1 MKSLLQILD
10 GQVLYESLV
19 AIHEQQLS
27 RPERLV
33 FSDFKIYDRNSR
45 ELLTKREMVTKLN
58 YLYPQ
63 QDRATIEIIIDIF
76 LNGSDELKRIN
87 DVYSRMS
94 TDIARQFFVKL
105 VKKPKDYMYREPDP
119 LMRHIQ
125 TPLQKKKFNKYTLP
139 PSKRNYHPQK
149 LG

>member
-1 MKSLLQILD
+1 MQSLIKILD
-10 GQVLYESLV
+10 EQVLKGCLTD
-19 AIHEQQLS
+19 IHEQKMS

-76 LNGSDELKRIN
+76 LNGTDELKRIN
-87 DVYSRMS
+87 DVYVRMS
-94 TDIARQFFVKL
+94 NDIARQFFVKL
-105 VKKPKDYMYREPDP
+105 IKKPKDYMYTEPDP

-125 TPLQKKKFNKYTLP
+125 KPIPKKKFNKYALP

-149 LG
+149 M

>member
-1 MKSLLQILD
+1 MKSFIEILD
-10 GQVLYESLV
+10 EEILKGCVT
-19 AIHEQQLS
+19 AIHEQKMS

-76 LNGSDELKRIN
+76 LNGTEELKRIN
-87 DVYSRMS
+87 DVYLRMS
-94 TDIARQFFVKL
+94 NDIARQFFVKL
-105 VKKPKDYMYREPDP
+105 VKKPKDYMYTEPDT
-119 LMRHIQ
+119 LTRHIQ
-125 TPLQKKKFNKYTLP
+125 TPMPKKKFNKYALP

-149 LG
+149 M